1 MKSFVPGQL
10 IHNKSTPIPVLVV
23 SVKPVIPPCNPGA
36 IITVLPLGENKPSGP
51 IFAVP
56 SHWELLLKDPR

>member
-1 MKSFVPGQL
+1 MNSFTPGDIIYKKDTTL
-10 IHNKSTPIPVLVV
+10 CFLVLAVATTV
-23 SVKPVIPPCNPGA
+23 PPCNPGA
-36 IITVLPLGENKPSGP
+36 VITFLPLGENKPSGP